1 MNEDLTFEQALI
13 NRLDMI
19 DDRLD
24 EIGNALGLIADSL
37 EEITDI
43 EGDTHD

>member
-1 MNEDLTFEQALI
+1 MNENLTFEQALI
-13 NRLDMI
+13 NRLDTI

-37 EEITDI
+37 EEIADI
-43 EGDTHD
+43 KGDTHD